1 MFVTAALAASTEAAQ
16 EGGGAFPP
24 FDTSSYASQLF
35 WLAITFGFFYWFI
48 AKVISPRIGEIL
60 ETRQDRIAGDLDMAR
75 DLQEKADEAHAA
87 YEQELAQARTTA
99 GEIGQKAR
107 DKAKAEAEAE
117 RQKVEAE
124 LASKLDEAESRIA
137 SIREKAMAEVGS
149 IATDTTAAIVDQ
161 LVGTSVTKA
170 ELTKAVG
177 AVRR

>member
-1 MFVTAALAASTEAAQ
+1 MFVTAALAAGTEAAH

-24 FDTSSYASQLF
+24 FDSSTYASQLF

-87 YEQELAQARTTA
+87 YEQELAQARSTA

-117 RQKVEAE
+117 RQKVEAD
-124 LASKLDEAESRIA
+124 LASKLEEAESRIA

-149 IATDTTAAIVDQ
+149 IATDTTAEIVEQ
-161 LVGTSVTKA
+161 LIGASVTKA

-177 AVRR
+177 AVRG

>member
-1 MFVTAALAASTEAAQ
+1 MFVTAAIAAEAAS
-16 EGGGAFPP
+16 EGEKVFPP
-24 FDTSSYASQLF
+24 FDSSTFASQLF

-124 LASKLDEAESRIA
+124 LATKLEEAESRIA
-137 SIREKAMAEVGS
+137 SIRKKAMAEVGS
-149 IATDTTAAIVDQ
+149 IATDTTAQIVDQ
-161 LVGTSVTKA
+161 LIGTSVTKA

-177 AVRR
+177 AARG